1 MTNSKEGDEKLKKRG
16 LYYADDL
23 LGGLD
28 QFHNRL
34 SHEIIVFDG
43 AKMKEKE
50 KVEALNKNIIKL
62 SNRIIIINDEE
73 TEGTQR
79 ESLKPFKDLIDKRKV
94 VSLSKSE
101 IENCDTPYDLYLKLR
116 ALWVKKFFKIKNNEE
131 VKLYLCGLD
140 DTLRNGW
147 KLPNS
152 GGRPDFNF
160 INVSFDSPQSCT
172 GIIIDHHGK
181 YASNNVD
188 KLRDLI
194 AKKIPD
200 AYYEFW
206 DKGSYLTFIMNSPPQ
221 ENDERLEKLIDLV
234 EMGLLRIIV
243 IDERILEKCVEKRKK
258 ILADLEPYL
267 WELLKLQ
274 KVFVI
279 SHINNCQVSENVK
292 KKTNVLVFDTNN
304 GTSLNDCPI
313 NGNIDFII
321 IHKTI
326 LTNKEFTDSLGLKNN
341 DISEWI
347 NNLESHIPFVILDS
361 GRGEVDIPDKAKFLP
376 YSFLEEVLVE
386 NVSKYKLT
394 KCLLKLARAIN
405 REAN

>member
-1 MTNSKEGDEKLKKRG
+1 
-16 LYYADDL
+16 
-23 LGGLD
+23 
-28 QFHNRL
+28 
-34 SHEIIVFDG
+34 
-43 AKMKEKE
+43 
-50 KVEALNKNIIKL
+50 
-62 SNRIIIINDEE
+62 
-73 TEGTQR
+73 
-79 ESLKPFKDLIDKRKV
+79 
-94 VSLSKSE
+94 
-101 IENCDTPYDLYLKLR
+101 
-116 ALWVKKFFKIKNNEE
+116 
-131 VKLYLCGLD
+131 
-140 DTLRNGW
+140 
-147 KLPNS
+147 
-152 GGRPDFNF
+152 
-160 INVSFDSPQSCT
+160 
-172 GIIIDHHGK
+172 
-181 YASNNVD
+181 VD